1 MRVILYILA
10 LLCVVSCRTTQKTL
24 VAEEK
29 STDTLFVFI
38 SDTVFNTII
47 KETVRDSIVHDSTII
62 TLSATGDTL
71 KEVIYRD
78 RFVNNNVEK
87 SQSEDKKHILSVVKQ
102 SADSS
107 SIVTEVK
114 PKSIIRPKIILST
127 LFLLLFVIAV
137 YKTVK
142 SFKK

>member
-62 TLSATGDTL
+62 TLSPTGDTL

-87 SQSEDKKHILSVVKQ
+87 LQGQIRNIFSLSLKK

-107 SIVTEVK
+107 IIVTEVK
-114 PKSIIRPKIILST
+114 PKSIKRPKIILGT